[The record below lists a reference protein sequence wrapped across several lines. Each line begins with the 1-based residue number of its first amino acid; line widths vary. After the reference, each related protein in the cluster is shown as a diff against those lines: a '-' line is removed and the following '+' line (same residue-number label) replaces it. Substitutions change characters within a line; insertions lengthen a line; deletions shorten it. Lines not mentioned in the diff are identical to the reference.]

1 MSLVQFKD
9 LELKY
14 KNNDEATLKKINLSI
29 EEGEFIVVVG
39 PSGCGK
45 STTLKVLSGLEEITS
60 GELLINEKVVNDL
73 EPRDRDIAMVF
84 QNYALYPH
92 FTVEKNI
99 SFGLKKQ
106 KLSKNQI
113 NERVARV
120 GEMLGITDQFDKM
133 PKDLSGGQ
141 QQRVALARAMVKEP
155 LIYIFDEP
163 LSNLDAKLR
172 TKTREEITDLHAELG
187 KTFFYVT
194 HDQVEAMTM
203 ADRIIVLSDGHIQQF
218 DTPINIFYNPNNLF
232 VAQFMGSPEIN
243 VFNANVKNGDIV
255 LENDFV
261 VEMNDHS
268 KGLIGN
274 RNEVIVGIRP
284 DDIEYAILPKG
295 GFKAIPVVSREI
307 LGNTTIVNAKI
318 GEKKLSLVV
327 KTKHYMDEMTEIYVN
342 IPSSICY
349 LFDKESELNL
359 NEAK

>member
-1 MSLVQFKD
+1 MSLVEFKE

-14 KNNDEATLKKINLSI
+14 KDNDEATLKKINLKI
-29 EEGEFIVVVG
+29 DEGEFIVVVG

-45 STTLKVLSGLEEITS
+45 STTLKVLSGLEDITS
-60 GELLINEKVVNDL
+60 GELFINGKLVNNL
-73 EPRDRDIAMVF
+73 EPRDRNIAMVF

-106 KLSKNQI
+106 KLNKQQI
-113 NERVARV
+113 KQRVDKV
-120 GEMLGITDQFDKM
+120 GKMLSITDQFDKM

-172 TKTREEITDLHAELG
+172 TKTREEITDLHRKLN

-203 ADRIIVLSDGHIQQF
+203 ADRIIVLNDGHIQQF
-218 DTPINIFYNPNNLF
+218 DTPINIFYNPKNLF

-243 VFNANVKNGDIV
+243 VFNANFDGSKLT
-255 LENDFV
+255 LENEFEILANERACD
-261 VEMNDHS
+261 
-268 KGLIGN
+268 LIAD
-274 RNEVIVGIRP
+274 RKQVIVGIRP
-284 DDIEYAILPKG
+284 DDIEYAILPKDG
-295 GFKAIPVVSREI
+295 YTKLKVTSREI
-307 LGNTTIVNAKI
+307 LGNTTIVSAKI
-318 GEKKLSLVV
+318 GDKKLSLVM
-327 KTKHYMDEMTEIYVN
+327 KTKHFMEEMTEIYVK
-342 IPSSICY
+342 IGITSCY
-349 LFDKESELNL
+349 LFDPVSELNL
-359 NEAK
+359 YATK

>member
-60 GELLINEKVVNDL
+60 GELLINGKVVNDL

-106 KLSKNQI
+106 KLSKDQI

-172 TKTREEITDLHAELG
+172 TKTREEITDLHAQLG

-218 DTPINIFYNPNNLF
+218 DTPINIFYNPKNLF

-243 VFNANVKNGDIV
+243 VFDATIKNGNLL
-255 LENDFV
+255 LEDEFT
-261 VEMNDHS
+261 VETNDHA
-268 KGLIGN
+268 KNLIGD
-274 RNEVIVGIRP
+274 RTEVIAGIRP
-284 DDIEYAILPKG
+284 DDIEYAILPKE
-295 GFKAIPVVSREI
+295 GFSPVPVVSREI
-307 LGNTTIVNAKI
+307 LGNTTIVNTKI
-318 GEKKLSLVV
+318 GEKKLSLVI
-327 KTKHYMDEMTEIYVN
+327 KTKHFMDEMTEIYVK

-359 NEAK
+359 NETK